1 MENSNISQD
10 IILDSEPLSFSRAIQ
25 TEEKIRSLLEPVM
38 MIKDQLSPFELYTK
52 LYEIVKDFKK
62 YRMEEE
68 TMYYG
73 KSRSVSEILFNDYIV
88 CAGYVNLLQTFCKRF
103 GLTTGYMPVSVMHD
117 EQENPTIT
125 NHARLFVHLKD
136 EKYDI
141 DGVYISDPT
150 WDSMGEIKYN
160 HLLMTL
166 EEIDCERDSKGIFDI
181 TFNPYDFLKVKTK
194 EELDEMLK
202 SPTLEEMF
210 RKLPSA
216 LRTIDNGSFMKSCG
230 YDYGLTSEKTK
241 ERLKEYCV
249 SFQQEPISGD
259 KILAAL
265 VHIYQ
270 LEHKD
275 ASKEEMIEH
284 FQKIRAGLRKRED
297 IYYPTI
303 ETVSDRE
310 KTFDF
315 VENKYDDINVEEIVK
330 EEIKSRNVR

>member
-1 MENSNISQD
+1 MH
-10 IILDSEPLSFSRAIQ
+10 
-25 TEEKIRSLLEPVM
+25 
-38 MIKDQLSPFELYTK
+38 
-52 LYEIVKDFKK
+52 
-62 YRMEEE
+62 
-68 TMYYG
+68 
-73 KSRSVSEILFNDYIV
+73 
-88 CAGYVNLLQTFCKRF
+88 
-103 GLTTGYMPVSVMHD
+103 VSVMHD

-136 EKYDI
+136 KKYDI

-150 WDSMGEIKYN
+150 WDSMGETKYN

-194 EELDEMLK
+194 EELEEMLK
-202 SPTLEEMF
+202 NPTLEEMF

-216 LRTIDNGSFMKSCG
+216 LRTIDNGSFIKSCG
-230 YDYGLTSEKTK
+230 YDYDLTSERTK

-265 VHIYQ
+265 AHIYQ

-275 ASKEEMIEH
+275 ATEEEMIEH
-284 FQKIRAGLRKRED
+284 FQKIRAGLK
-297 IYYPTI
+297 
-303 ETVSDRE
+303 
-310 KTFDF
+310 
-315 VENKYDDINVEEIVK
+315 
-330 EEIKSRNVR
+330 